1 MFIYKID
8 KKTGKK
14 YRITV
19 PDWDTPVYT
28 GNNSSVQ
35 SAGGVFNPIFLDL
48 NTNGYYQLYAT
59 SSAGVETFGIQLVG
73 FTGSYYPAAGSTY
86 SVYIQDTITNSW
98 LTLFVSGSLGNE
110 VLYSTAS
117 SYTPPSQTF
126 VTLYDKQQGNYYRLS
141 VSASAISMSFY
152 K

>member
-1 MFIYKID
+1 MYLYKTD

-19 PDWDTPVYT
+19 PDWDTPAYT

-48 NTNGYYQLYAT
+48 NTYGYYQLYAT
-59 SSAGVETFGIQLVG
+59 SSAGGETFGIQLVG
-73 FTGSYYPAAGSTY
+73 YTGSYYPAS
-86 SVYIQDTITNSW
+86 SSRDNVYIQDTITNTW
-98 LTLFVSGSLGNE
+98 YTLFVSGSLGNE
-110 VLYSTAS
+110 ILYSTVS

-126 VTLYDKQQGNYYRLS
+126 VTLYDKQQGNYYRLQI
-141 VSASAISMSFY
+141 SASAISMSFY